1 MFLLNHELSLRLL
14 NGPVDL
20 YNYCERFC
28 RYVNKIMT
36 SDITD
41 IHAAKVYIAL
51 E

>member
-1 MFLLNHELSLRLL
+1 MLIETVKSLD
-14 NGPVDL
+14 GPVDL

-28 RYVNKIMT
+28 RCVKKIMT

-41 IHAAKVYIAL
+41 IHAKKVYIVL